1 MSFFKIKRCP
11 YRRQNEDYAN
21 YLLTTLFYESK
32 VIIIIFIN
40 ILRILIL
47 KSIWY
52 KKNFEEW
59 EKEINEDDRVQFIWE
74 ETKSKT
80 NIEELSKRSIQPLQ
94 PEALKNYGERLE
106 KVFDQGESQAN
117 LDGYKAAV
125 MNILKVKNKTDS
137 KVY

>member
-80 NIEELSKRSIQPLQ
+80 NIEELSKRSIRPLR

-106 KVFDQGESQAN
+106 KVFDQGESQEN